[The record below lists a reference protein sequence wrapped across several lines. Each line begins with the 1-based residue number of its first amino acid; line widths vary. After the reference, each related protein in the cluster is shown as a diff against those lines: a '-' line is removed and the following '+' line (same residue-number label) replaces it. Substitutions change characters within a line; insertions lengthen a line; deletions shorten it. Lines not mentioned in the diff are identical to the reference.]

1 MKRSSHQLISTFVS
15 YKTLRNKFFSNATLT
30 TPQFQSTSKRINKEK
45 LIEAYANSK
54 IICESYEA
62 KELVDP
68 KGVFT
73 NNEIDLKEIQV
84 YGFDYDYTLAYYNV
98 SLYKL
103 LFDLARDS
111 LVEHFKYPL
120 GLKDLEYI
128 HTFPIRG
135 LHLDKRKGWLMKIDS
150 YHNIQMGKK
159 VNGIHLILSHNK
171 CIALYVGDISEF
183 NEKFSFLALFSFK
196 LKSSEDW
203 LTSHNFI
210 ILLILDTSHPLIIFR
225 LIVLRRRK
233 FDSIN
238 S

>member
-1 MKRSSHQLISTFVS
+1 VTHQTIMKRSSQQLISTYTFQ
-15 YKTLRNKFFSNATLT
+15 KLLRNNFFSNATLT

-45 LIEAYANSK
+45 LIDAYAKSK
-54 IICESYEA
+54 LVCDNYEA
-62 KELVDP
+62 NAFVDP

-111 LVEHFKYPL
+111 LVEHFKYPSE
-120 GLKDLEYI
+120 LKKLEYI

-150 YHNIQMGKK
+150 YHNIQMGNYNIFHSFSGEFDLRSCKSLYSSWL
-159 VNGIHLILSHNK
+159 HLT
-171 CIALYVGDISEF
+171 
-183 NEKFSFLALFSFK
+183 KFSHQKNGQFLFGRFL
-196 LKSSEDW
+196 SS
-203 LTSHNFI
+203 SI
-210 ILLILDTSHPLIIFR
+210 SS
-225 LIVLRRRK
+225 IVYKEIQTITLEL
-233 FDSIN
+233 
-238 S
+238 